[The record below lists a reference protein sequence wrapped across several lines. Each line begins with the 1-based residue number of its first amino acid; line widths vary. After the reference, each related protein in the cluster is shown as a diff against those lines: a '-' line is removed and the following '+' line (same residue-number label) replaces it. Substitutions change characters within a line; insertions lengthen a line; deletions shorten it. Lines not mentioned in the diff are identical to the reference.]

1 MFDVVIRG
9 GTLIDGTGTTGFSA
23 DLAIQ
28 GDTIVAIGN
37 SIEAEAHESVDATG
51 KVVAPGFIDLH
62 SHADMSFFIDPDA
75 DSKITQ
81 GVTFEYVGNCGIS
94 FCAPLIG
101 EAASDLN
108 TRKAWYDTEWAP
120 NWTSFSD
127 FLDALEKT
135 GSNINV
141 ATQVGHGTVRKA
153 IMGMDTRAP
162 DSGEMKQMQALVA
175 ESLDA
180 GALGF
185 STGLSMAPGYYS
197 LAIEVFELVQMA
209 AERNKLYSSHIRD
222 SSTEGP
228 GLFVATMEALEAGRR
243 TGAKVQVSHLKANGP
258 LRGRSSDLIE
268 MIDKAQS
275 DGIDAAADVY
285 PYVSASG
292 PMSGNVFP
300 RWALEGGRDQALERL
315 QDADLRAQI
324 VNGLEE
330 AFEKFSGPNKIAIAN
345 YAPDASL
352 EGKQLPEI
360 ANQMN
365 CTASE
370 ALARIYEGFD
380 AQLVITG
387 MAQQDVDLISAA
399 PSVAIA
405 SDGSSLRS
413 TGPLSAGKPHPR
425 SYGTFPRFL
434 KRVRETNLVSLE
446 EAIRKMTTLPAERL
460 QLTRRGRLAP
470 GYFADITI
478 FDPSEIEDIA
488 TFQEPHKYS
497 KGIEDVFVNGS
508 VVVRNRKV
516 TGNRPGRVIRSY
528 TD

>member
-1 MFDVVIRG
+1 MFDVLIRG
-9 GTLIDGTGTTGFSA
+9 GKLIDGTGAAGFSA
-23 DLAIQ
+23 DLAIK

-37 SIEAEAHESVDATG
+37 AIEAEARQSIDATG
-51 KVVAPGFIDLH
+51 KVVTPGFIDLH

-108 TRKAWYDTEWAP
+108 TRKAWYDTDWSP
-120 NWTSFSD
+120 DWTSFSD

-141 ATQVGHGTVRKA
+141 ATQVGHGTIRKA

-162 DSGEMKQMQALVA
+162 DSGEMKQMQALVS

-197 LAIEVFELVQMA
+197 LAIEVFELVQVA
-209 AERNKLYSSHIRD
+209 ADRNKLYSSHIRD

-268 MIDKAQS
+268 MIDRAQD

-300 RWALEGGRDQALERL
+300 RWALEGGRKKALERL

-324 VNGLEE
+324 VNGLEQ
-330 AFEKFSGPNKIAIAN
+330 AFEKFSGPSKIAVAN
-345 YAPDASL
+345 YAPDPSL
-352 EGKQLPEI
+352 EGQRLPEI
-360 ANQMN
+360 ARQMD
-365 CTASE
+365 CTESE
-370 ALARIYEGFD
+370 ALARLYEGFD

-387 MAQQDVDLISAA
+387 MAQEDVDLISSA

-434 KRVRETNLVSLE
+434 KRVRETNLVTLE

-470 GYFADITI
+470 GYFADVVI
-478 FDPSEIEDIA
+478 FDPAEIEDIA
-488 TFQEPHKYS
+488 TFEEPHKYS
-497 KGIEDVFVNGS
+497 RGVEDVFVNGVD
-508 VVVRNRKV
+508 VVKNSEV
-516 TGNRPGRVIRSY
+516 TGNRPGRVIRSA

>member
-9 GTLIDGTGTTGFSA
+9 GTLIDGTGTTGYSA

-37 SIEAEAHESVDATG
+37 SIEAEAHQSVDATG
-51 KVVAPGFIDLH
+51 KVVTPGFIDLH

-101 EAASDLN
+101 ESASDLN
-108 TRKAWYDTEWAP
+108 TRKAWYDTDWSP
-120 NWTSFSD
+120 DWTSFSD

-162 DSGEMKQMQALVA
+162 DSGEIKQMQALVA
-175 ESLDA
+175 EGLDA

-197 LAIEVFELVQMA
+197 LAIEVFELVQVA
-209 AERNKLYSSHIRD
+209 ADRNKLYSSHIRD

-300 RWALEGGRDQALERL
+300 RWALEGGREQALERL

-324 VNGLEE
+324 VDGLEQ
-330 AFEKFSGPNKIAIAN
+330 AFEKFSGPSKIAIAN

-360 ANQMN
+360 SSQMN

-497 KGIEDVFVNGS
+497 KGIEDVFVNGT

-516 TGNRPGRVIRSY
+516 TGNRPGRLIRSSI
-528 TD
+528 D

>member
-1 MFDVVIRG
+1 MYDVLIRG
-9 GTLIDGTGTTGFSA
+9 GKLIDGTGATGFSA
-23 DLAIQ
+23 DLAIK

-37 SIEAEAHESVDATG
+37 SIEAEAHQSIDATG

-101 EAASDLN
+101 ESAYDLN
-108 TRKAWYDTEWAP
+108 TRKAWYDTDWSP
-120 NWTSFSD
+120 NWTNFGD

-135 GSNINV
+135 GSNLNV
-141 ATQVGHGTVRKA
+141 ATQVGHGTIRRAV
-153 IMGMDTRAP
+153 MGMDTRAP
-162 DSGEMKQMQALVA
+162 DSGEMRQMQSLVA
-175 ESLDA
+175 ESLEA

-197 LAIEVFELVQMA
+197 LAIEVFELVQVA
-209 AERNKLYSSHIRD
+209 ADRNKLYSSHIRD

-300 RWALEGGRDQALERL
+300 RWALEGGRKKALERL

-324 VNGLEE
+324 VNGLEQ
-330 AFEKFSGPNKIAIAN
+330 AFEKFSGPSKIAVAN
-345 YAPDASL
+345 YAPDPSL
-352 EGKQLPEI
+352 EGQRLPEI
-360 ANQMN
+360 ARQMD
-365 CTASE
+365 CTESE
-370 ALARIYEGFD
+370 ALARLYEGFD

-387 MAQQDVDLISAA
+387 MAQEDVDLISSA

-434 KRVRETNLVSLE
+434 KRVRETDLVPLE

-470 GYFADITI
+470 GYFADVVI
-478 FDPSEIEDIA
+478 FDPTEIEDIA
-488 TFQEPHKYS
+488 TFEEPHKYS
-497 KGIEDVFVNGS
+497 RGVEDVFVNGS
-508 VVVRNRKV
+508 DVVRNSEV
-516 TGNRPGRVIRSY
+516 TGNRPGRVIRSS

>member
-9 GTLIDGTGTTGFSA
+9 GTLIDGTGTTGYSA

-37 SIEAEAHESVDATG
+37 SIEAETHQSVDATG
-51 KVVAPGFIDLH
+51 KVVTPGFIDLH

-108 TRKAWYDTEWAP
+108 TRKAWYDTDWSP
-120 NWTSFSD
+120 DWTSFSD

-141 ATQVGHGTVRKA
+141 ATQVGHGTIRKA

-162 DSGEMKQMQALVA
+162 DSGELKQMQALVA
-175 ESLDA
+175 EGLDA

-197 LAIEVFELVQMA
+197 LAIEVFELVQVA
-209 AERNKLYSSHIRD
+209 ADRNKLYSSHIRD

-268 MIDKAQS
+268 MIDRAQD

-300 RWALEGGRDQALERL
+300 RWALEGGRKKALERL

-324 VNGLEE
+324 VNGLEQ
-330 AFEKFSGPNKIAIAN
+330 AFEKFSGPSKIAVAN
-345 YAPDASL
+345 YAPDPSL
-352 EGKQLPEI
+352 EGQRLPEI
-360 ANQMN
+360 ARQMD
-365 CTASE
+365 CTESE
-370 ALARIYEGFD
+370 ALARLYEGFD

-387 MAQQDVDLISAA
+387 MAQEDVDLISSA

-434 KRVRETNLVSLE
+434 KRVRETNLVTLE

-470 GYFADITI
+470 GYFADVVI
-478 FDPSEIEDIA
+478 FDPAEIEDIA
-488 TFQEPHKYS
+488 TFEEPHKYS
-497 KGIEDVFVNGS
+497 RGVEDVFVNGVD
-508 VVVRNRKV
+508 VVKNSEV
-516 TGNRPGRVIRSY
+516 TGNRPGRVIRSA

>member
-1 MFDVVIRG
+1 MYDVLIRG
-9 GTLIDGTGTTGFSA
+9 GKLIDGTGATGFSA
-23 DLAIQ
+23 DLAIK

-37 SIEAEAHESVDATG
+37 SIEAEAHQSIDATG

-101 EAASDLN
+101 ESAYDLN
-108 TRKAWYDTEWAP
+108 TRKAWYDTDWSP
-120 NWTSFSD
+120 NWTNFGD

-135 GSNINV
+135 GSNLNV
-141 ATQVGHGTVRKA
+141 ATQVGHGTIRRAV
-153 IMGMDTRAP
+153 MGMDTRAP
-162 DSGEMKQMQALVA
+162 DSGEMKQMQALVS

-197 LAIEVFELVQMA
+197 LAIEVFELVQVA
-209 AERNKLYSSHIRD
+209 ADRNKLYSSHIRD

-228 GLFVATMEALEAGRR
+228 GLFVATLEALEAGRR
-243 TGAKVQVSHLKANGP
+243 TGVKVQVSHLKANGP
-258 LRGRSSDLIE
+258 LRGRSEDLIE
-268 MIDKAQS
+268 MIDKAQN

-300 RWALEGGRDQALERL
+300 RWALEGGREQALERL

-324 VNGLEE
+324 VDGLEQ
-330 AFEKFSGPNKIAIAN
+330 AFEKFSGPSKIAVAN
-345 YAPDASL
+345 YAPDSSL
-352 EGKQLPEI
+352 EGQRLPEI
-360 ANQMN
+360 ARQMD
-365 CTASE
+365 CTESE
-370 ALARIYEGFD
+370 ALARLYEGFD

-387 MAQQDVDLISAA
+387 MAQEDVDLISAA

-434 KRVRETNLVSLE
+434 KRVRETDLVPLE

-470 GYFADITI
+470 GYFADVII
-478 FDPSEIEDIA
+478 FDPTEIEDIA
-488 TFQEPHKYS
+488 TFEEPHKYS
-497 KGIEDVFVNGS
+497 RGVEDVFVNGS
-508 VVVRNRKV
+508 DVVRNSEV
-516 TGNRPGRVIRSY
+516 TGNRPGRVIRSS

>member
-1 MFDVVIRG
+1 MYDVLIRG
-9 GTLIDGTGTTGFSA
+9 GKLIDGTGATGFSA
-23 DLAIQ
+23 DLAIK
-28 GDTIVAIGN
+28 GDTVVAIGN
-37 SIEAEAHESVDATG
+37 SIEAEAHQSIDATG

-101 EAASDLN
+101 ESAYDLN
-108 TRKAWYDTEWAP
+108 TRKAWYDTDWSP
-120 NWTSFSD
+120 NWTNFGD

-135 GSNINV
+135 GSNLNV
-141 ATQVGHGTVRKA
+141 ATQVGHGTIRRAV
-153 IMGMDTRAP
+153 MGMDTRAP
-162 DSGEMKQMQALVA
+162 DSGEMKQMQALVS

-197 LAIEVFELVQMA
+197 LAIEVFELVQVA
-209 AERNKLYSSHIRD
+209 ADRNKLYSSHIRD

-228 GLFVATMEALEAGRR
+228 GLFVATLEALEAGRR

-258 LRGRSSDLIE
+258 LRGRSADLIE
-268 MIDKAQS
+268 MIDRAQD

-300 RWALEGGRDQALERL
+300 RWALEGGRKQALERL

-324 VNGLEE
+324 VNGLEQ
-330 AFEKFSGPNKIAIAN
+330 AFEKFSGPSKIAVAN
-345 YAPDASL
+345 YAPDSSL
-352 EGKQLPEI
+352 EGQRLPEI
-360 ANQMN
+360 ARQMD
-365 CTASE
+365 CTESE
-370 ALARIYEGFD
+370 ALARLYEGFD

-387 MAQQDVDLISAA
+387 MAQEDVDLISSA

-434 KRVRETNLVSLE
+434 KRVRETDLVPLE

-470 GYFADITI
+470 GYFADVVI
-478 FDPSEIEDIA
+478 FDPTEIEDIA
-488 TFQEPHKYS
+488 TFEEPHKYS
-497 KGIEDVFVNGS
+497 RGVEDVFVNGS
-508 VVVRNRKV
+508 DVVRNSEV
-516 TGNRPGRVIRSY
+516 TGNRPGRVIRSS

>member
-37 SIEAEAHESVDATG
+37 SIEAETHESVDATG

-162 DSGEMKQMQALVA
+162 DSGQMKQMQALVA

-275 DGIDAAADVY
+275 DGIDAAADV
-285 PYVSASG
+285 
-292 PMSGNVFP
+292 
-300 RWALEGGRDQALERL
+300 L
-315 QDADLRAQI
+315 
-324 VNGLEE
+324 
-330 AFEKFSGPNKIAIAN
+330 
-345 YAPDASL
+345 SL
-352 EGKQLPEI
+352 I
-360 ANQMN
+360 H
-365 CTASE
+365 
-370 ALARIYEGFD
+370 I
-380 AQLVITG
+380 
-387 MAQQDVDLISAA
+387 
-399 PSVAIA
+399 
-405 SDGSSLRS
+405 
-413 TGPLSAGKPHPR
+413 
-425 SYGTFPRFL
+425 
-434 KRVRETNLVSLE
+434 
-446 EAIRKMTTLPAERL
+446 
-460 QLTRRGRLAP
+460 
-470 GYFADITI
+470 
-478 FDPSEIEDIA
+478 
-488 TFQEPHKYS
+488 
-497 KGIEDVFVNGS
+497 
-508 VVVRNRKV
+508 
-516 TGNRPGRVIRSY
+516 
-528 TD
+528 

>member
-1 MFDVVIRG
+1 
-9 GTLIDGTGTTGFSA
+9 
-23 DLAIQ
+23 
-28 GDTIVAIGN
+28 
-37 SIEAEAHESVDATG
+37 
-51 KVVAPGFIDLH
+51 
-62 SHADMSFFIDPDA
+62 
-75 DSKITQ
+75 
-81 GVTFEYVGNCGIS
+81 
-94 FCAPLIG
+94 
-101 EAASDLN
+101 
-108 TRKAWYDTEWAP
+108 
-120 NWTSFSD
+120 
-127 FLDALEKT
+127 
-135 GSNINV
+135 
-141 ATQVGHGTVRKA
+141 
-153 IMGMDTRAP
+153 MGMDTRAP
-162 DSGEMKQMQALVA
+162 DSGEMKQMQALVS

-197 LAIEVFELVQMA
+197 LAIEVFELVQVA
-209 AERNKLYSSHIRD
+209 ADRNKLYSSHIRD

-243 TGAKVQVSHLKANGP
+243 TGSKVQVSHLKANGP

-268 MIDKAQS
+268 MIDKAQN

-300 RWALEGGRDQALERL
+300 RWALEGGRKQALERL

-324 VNGLEE
+324 VNGLEQ
-330 AFEKFSGPNKIAIAN
+330 AFEKFSGPSKIAVAN
-345 YAPDASL
+345 YAPDSSL
-352 EGKQLPEI
+352 EGQRLPEI
-360 ANQMN
+360 ARQMD
-365 CTASE
+365 CTESE
-370 ALARIYEGFD
+370 ALARLYEGFD

-387 MAQQDVDLISAA
+387 MAQEDVDLISAA

-434 KRVRETNLVSLE
+434 KRVRETDLVPLE

-470 GYFADITI
+470 GYFADVVI
-478 FDPSEIEDIA
+478 FDPTEIEDIA
-488 TFQEPHKYS
+488 TFEEPHKYS
-497 KGIEDVFVNGS
+497 RGVEDVFVNGS
-508 VVVRNRKV
+508 DVVRNSEV
-516 TGNRPGRVIRSY
+516 TGNRPGRVIRSS

>member
-1 MFDVVIRG
+1 MYDVLIRG
-9 GTLIDGTGTTGFSA
+9 GKLIDGTGATGFSA
-23 DLAIQ
+23 DLAIK

-37 SIEAEAHESVDATG
+37 SIEAEAHQSIDATG

-101 EAASDLN
+101 ESAYDLN
-108 TRKAWYDTEWAP
+108 TRKAWYDTDWSP
-120 NWTSFSD
+120 NWTNFGD

-135 GSNINV
+135 GSNLNV
-141 ATQVGHGTVRKA
+141 ATQVGHGTIRRAV
-153 IMGMDTRAP
+153 MGMDTRAP
-162 DSGEMKQMQALVA
+162 DSGEMRQMQSLVA
-175 ESLDA
+175 ESLEA

-197 LAIEVFELVQMA
+197 LAIEVFELVQVA
-209 AERNKLYSSHIRD
+209 ADRNKLYSSHIRD

-258 LRGRSSDLIE
+258 LRGRSEDLIE
-268 MIDKAQS
+268 MIDKAQN

-300 RWALEGGRDQALERL
+300 RWALEGGREQALERL

-324 VNGLEE
+324 VDGLEQ
-330 AFEKFSGPNKIAIAN
+330 AFEKFSGPSKIAVAN
-345 YAPDASL
+345 YAPDSSL
-352 EGKQLPEI
+352 EGQRLPEI
-360 ANQMN
+360 ARQMD
-365 CTASE
+365 CTESE
-370 ALARIYEGFD
+370 ALARLYEGFD

-387 MAQQDVDLISAA
+387 MAQEDVDLISSA

-434 KRVRETNLVSLE
+434 KRVRETDLVPLE

-470 GYFADITI
+470 GYFADVVI
-478 FDPSEIEDIA
+478 FDPTEIEDIA
-488 TFQEPHKYS
+488 TFEEPHKYS
-497 KGIEDVFVNGS
+497 RGVEDVFVNGS
-508 VVVRNRKV
+508 DVVRNSEV
-516 TGNRPGRVIRSY
+516 TGNRPGRVIRSS

>member
-1 MFDVVIRG
+1 
-9 GTLIDGTGTTGFSA
+9 
-23 DLAIQ
+23 
-28 GDTIVAIGN
+28 
-37 SIEAEAHESVDATG
+37 
-51 KVVAPGFIDLH
+51 
-62 SHADMSFFIDPDA
+62 
-75 DSKITQ
+75 
-81 GVTFEYVGNCGIS
+81 
-94 FCAPLIG
+94 
-101 EAASDLN
+101 
-108 TRKAWYDTEWAP
+108 
-120 NWTSFSD
+120 
-127 FLDALEKT
+127 
-135 GSNINV
+135 
-141 ATQVGHGTVRKA
+141 
-153 IMGMDTRAP
+153 
-162 DSGEMKQMQALVA
+162 
-175 ESLDA
+175 
-180 GALGF
+180 
-185 STGLSMAPGYYS
+185 
-197 LAIEVFELVQMA
+197 
-209 AERNKLYSSHIRD
+209 
-222 SSTEGP
+222 
-228 GLFVATMEALEAGRR
+228 
-243 TGAKVQVSHLKANGP
+243 
-258 LRGRSSDLIE
+258 

-285 PYVSASG
+285 PYISASG

-330 AFEKFSGPNKIAIAN
+330 AFEKFSGPSKIAIAN

>member
-9 GTLIDGTGTTGFSA
+9 GMLIDGSGTPGYPA
-23 DLAIQ
+23 DMAIA
-28 GDTIVAIGN
+28 GDAIVAIGKP
-37 SIEAEAHESVDATG
+37 IEGEARRTIDATG

-62 SHADMSFFIDPDA
+62 SHADFSFFVDPDA

-101 EAASDLN
+101 DSGSDLE

-120 NWTSFSD
+120 DWTGFD
-127 FLDALEKT
+127 GFLDALAKN
-135 GSNINV
+135 GSTLNI
-141 ATQVGHGTVRKA
+141 ATQVGHGTVRRA
-153 IMGMDTRAP
+153 VMGMDTRAP
-162 DSGEMKQMQALVA
+162 GPGELRQMQTLVA
-175 ESLDA
+175 EGLDA

-185 STGLSMAPGYYS
+185 SSGLSMAPGFYS
-197 LAIEVFELVQMA
+197 LAGEVFDLVQIA
-209 AERNKLYSSHIRD
+209 ADRGKLYSTHMRD

-243 TGAKVQVSHLKANGP
+243 TGASVQVSHLKANGP
-258 LRGRSSDLIE
+258 MRGRSGKLLE
-268 MIDKAQS
+268 MIEEAKA

-300 RWALEGGRDQALERL
+300 RWALEGGRDEALKRL

-324 VNGLEE
+324 VADLEKSF
-330 AFEKFSGPNKIAIAN
+330 AKFTGPAQVAIAN
-345 YAPDASL
+345 YAPDATL
-352 EGKQLPEI
+352 EGKRL
-360 ANQMN
+360 
-365 CTASE
+365 TDVASDMGCGEAE
-370 ALARIYEGFD
+370 ALARLYEKFD

-387 MAQQDVDLISAA
+387 MVQEDVDRISAA

-405 SDGSSLRS
+405 SDGSSLRA

-434 KRVRETNLVSLE
+434 ARVRETGLVSLE
-446 EAIRKMTTLPAERL
+446 EAIRKMTTLPAGRL
-460 QLTRRGRLAP
+460 SLTRRGRLVP
-470 GYFADITI
+470 GYFADVVV
-478 FDPSEIEDIA
+478 FDPSDVRDMA
-488 TFQEPHKYS
+488 TFERPHEYS
-497 KGIEDVFVNGS
+497 EGIEQVLVNGTP
-508 VVVRNRKV
+508 VVSDGKT
-516 TGNRPGRVIRSY
+516 TGKRPGRVIRSH
-528 TD
+528 DE

>member
-9 GTLIDGTGTTGFSA
+9 GTLIDGTGTTGYSA

-28 GDTIVAIGN
+28 GDTIVVIGN
-37 SIEAEAHESVDATG
+37 SIEAETHQSVDATG
-51 KVVAPGFIDLH
+51 KVVTPGFIDLH

-81 GVTFEYVGNCGIS
+81 GVTFEYVGNCVIS

-108 TRKAWYDTEWAP
+108 TRKAWYDTDWSP
-120 NWTSFSD
+120 DWTSFSD

-141 ATQVGHGTVRKA
+141 ATQVGHGTIRKA

-162 DSGEMKQMQALVA
+162 DSGELKQMQALVA
-175 ESLDA
+175 EGLDA

-197 LAIEVFELVQMA
+197 LAIEVFELVQVA
-209 AERNKLYSSHIRD
+209 ADRNKLYSSHIRD

-300 RWALEGGRDQALERL
+300 RWALEGGRKKALERL

-324 VNGLEE
+324 VNGLEQ
-330 AFEKFSGPNKIAIAN
+330 AFEKFSGPSKIAVAN
-345 YAPDASL
+345 YAPDPSL
-352 EGKQLPEI
+352 EGQRLPEI
-360 ANQMN
+360 ARQMD
-365 CTASE
+365 CTESE
-370 ALARIYEGFD
+370 ALARLYEGFD

-387 MAQQDVDLISAA
+387 MAQEDVDLISSA

-434 KRVRETNLVSLE
+434 KRVRETNLVTLE

-470 GYFADITI
+470 GYFADVVI
-478 FDPSEIEDIA
+478 FDPAEIEDIA
-488 TFQEPHKYS
+488 TFEEPHKYS
-497 KGIEDVFVNGS
+497 RGVEDVFVNGS
-508 VVVRNRKV
+508 DVVRNSEV
-516 TGNRPGRVIRSY
+516 TGNRPGRVIRSA

>member
-9 GTLIDGTGTTGFSA
+9 GTLIDGTGTTGYSA

-28 GDTIVAIGN
+28 GDTIVVIGN
-37 SIEAEAHESVDATG
+37 SIEAETHQSVDATG
-51 KVVAPGFIDLH
+51 KVVTPGFIDLH

-108 TRKAWYDTEWAP
+108 TRKAWYDTDWSP
-120 NWTSFSD
+120 DWTSFSD

-141 ATQVGHGTVRKA
+141 ATQVGHGTIRKA
-153 IMGMDTRAP
+153 IMGMDTSAP
-162 DSGEMKQMQALVA
+162 DSGELKQMQALVA
-175 ESLDA
+175 EGLDA

-197 LAIEVFELVQMA
+197 LAIEVFELVQVA
-209 AERNKLYSSHIRD
+209 ADRNKLYSSHIRD

-300 RWALEGGRDQALERL
+300 RWALEGGRKKALERL

-324 VNGLEE
+324 VNGLEQ
-330 AFEKFSGPNKIAIAN
+330 AFEKFSGPSKIAVAN
-345 YAPDASL
+345 YAPDPSL
-352 EGKQLPEI
+352 EGQRLPEI
-360 ANQMN
+360 ARQMD
-365 CTASE
+365 CTESE
-370 ALARIYEGFD
+370 ALARLYEGFD

-387 MAQQDVDLISAA
+387 MAQEDVDLISSA

-434 KRVRETNLVSLE
+434 KRVRETNLVTLE

-470 GYFADITI
+470 GYFADVVI
-478 FDPSEIEDIA
+478 FDPAEIEDIA
-488 TFQEPHKYS
+488 TFEEPHKYS
-497 KGIEDVFVNGS
+497 RGVEDVFVNGS
-508 VVVRNRKV
+508 DVVRNSEV
-516 TGNRPGRVIRSY
+516 TGNRPGRVIRSA